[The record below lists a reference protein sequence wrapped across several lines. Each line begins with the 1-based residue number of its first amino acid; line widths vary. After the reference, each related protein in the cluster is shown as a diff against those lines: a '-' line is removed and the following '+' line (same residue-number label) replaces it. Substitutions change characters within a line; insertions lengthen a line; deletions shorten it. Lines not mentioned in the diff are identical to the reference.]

1 MRAEHVT
8 KGGHDYVF
16 VTGNYK
22 LKTQACLEWLY
33 AAGDESGKRS
43 ELPASDAGHGRVIQS
58 IDDLLQKPL
67 AKAAQLT
74 REEVISIVM
83 YSGPAFV
90 LYNAVLRRFP
100 ADIYE
105 VFKAA
110 DNLFS
115 TTIFVLVSAINK
127 LSRCANIPT
136 GTLLYR
142 GHSLEAPSSFPKGS
156 LAPTP
161 APPARRRTRWAFWN
175 TASCRPPRTRALLC
189 STLG

>member
-33 AAGDESGKRS
+33 VAGDESGRRT

-83 YSGPAFV
+83 
-90 LYNAVLRRFP
+90 
-100 ADIYE
+100 
-105 VFKAA
+105 
-110 DNLFS
+110 
-115 TTIFVLVSAINK
+115 
-127 LSRCANIPT
+127 
-136 GTLLYR
+136 
-142 GHSLEAPSSFPKGS
+142 
-156 LAPTP
+156 
-161 APPARRRTRWAFWN
+161 
-175 TASCRPPRTRALLC
+175 
-189 STLG
+189 